1 MPRSDAL
8 RVSMLAAIALAV
20 VAGLTPICGPAG
32 AQEEEGKEE
41 AASEFPEGTS
51 KAEVAGVEV
60 EPAGAGV
67 GREGERILLLG
78 AEMKQ
83 ELKKKERRRE
93 LHIGTSF
100 SEGVARAGSE
110 AAAAKEVM
118 STVGSE
124 EWLYAEWVRGMSGVD
139 VKTTPLAALRLTQFE
154 SKLELACQKT
164 VTAGEP
170 IRLYMRSAGG
180 ADSNWRVC
188 LVRPDSTAS
197 RWDIERPYVG
207 AVKLETRD
215 ITAGR
220 KVLGGQKGKVR
231 VISFD
236 TYPAERGKLRGIL
249 VEKPDYT
256 EFQHTFW
263 VRLE

>member
-1 MPRSDAL
+1 MPRATMLRSSLLSASAFAL
-8 RVSMLAAIALAV
+8 VTLCI
-20 VAGLTPICGPAG
+20 PAR
-32 AQEEEGKEE
+32 AQERQEEE
-41 AASEFPEGTS
+41 AASEFPEGVAR
-51 KAEVAGVEV
+51 AEVAGVEV
-60 EPAGAGV
+60 EPAGAEAGI
-67 GREGERILLLG
+67 EGKRILLLG

-83 ELKKKERRRE
+83 EPKKKERRRE

-100 SEGVARAGSE
+100 DEGVARAGSE
-110 AAAAKEVM
+110 AAAAKKEII
-118 STVGSE
+118 STAGSE
-124 EWLYAEWVRGMSGVD
+124 DWLYAEWVRGISGVD
-139 VKTTPLAALRLTQFE
+139 VTTTPLAALRLTQFE
-154 SKLELACQKT
+154 SKLELACEKT

-170 IRLYMRSAGG
+170 IRLYVRSAGG

-188 LVRPDSTAS
+188 LVRPDSTAA
-197 RWDIERPYVG
+197 RWDIERPYAG

-215 ITAGR
+215 ITAGGE
-220 KVLGGQKGKVR
+220 VLGGGKGKVR

-236 TYPAERGKLRGIL
+236 TYPAERGKLLGIL